1 MDVAVEDKGVERIQR
16 IRCGE
21 PKREHPKGKEE
32 GFFCLDG
39 SGVEMKHFF
48 SSILERNGR
57 LEIG

>member
-32 GFFCLDG
+32 GVFLFG
-39 SGVEMKHFF
+39 WEWS
-48 SSILERNGR
+48 
-57 LEIG
+57 